1 MAPFFSFTFYR
12 LFSSSS
18 SLIILFIIVFT
29 NYFRANKKIIRIK
42 WQICTSVCV
51 KLRKRKVNVLQ
62 NSHSKSD
69 IHFALLKSHLRTDY
83 FNHLLKIAQ
92 IPFTCTMHLY
102 FCEYIFLNIEYD
114 RQKKCKMNRLNRMK
128 APAIV
133 YIPYSIDSGL
143 GKWAT
148 LNQMCIIAQKG
159 RREIWKMNHKFAWWI
174 VCPVSLTACTAVSFE
189 WAELIFSACLV
200 LFKQLNRRPSA
211 QAKKRKKK
219 KEIPL

>member
-1 MAPFFSFTFYR
+1 MFSFTFYR

-51 KLRKRKVNVLQ
+51 KLKKRKVNVLQ

-69 IHFALLKSHLRTDY
+69 IHFALLKSHLRPDY

-102 FCEYIFLNIEYD
+102 FCEYIYIFEHWIWPA
-114 RQKKCKMNRLNRMK
+114 KKCNRMK
-128 APAIV
+128 KKTPAIV
-133 YIPYSIDSGL
+133 YIPYSIVCGL

-159 RREIWKMNHKFAWWI
+159 RRKIWKMNHKFAWWI
-174 VCPVSLTACTAVSFE
+174 VSPVSLTACTAVSFE
-189 WAELIFSACLV
+189 WTELIFSACLV